1 MVYKL
6 LYTIIDIYCRV
17 KWYIVWIIMRKIT
30 LSIPEDLDKE
40 LRQRTEIDYS
50 GIKGGL
56 SIIVIQS
63 LREWF
68 KNHPME
74 QN

>member
-6 LYTIIDIYCRV
+6 LYTIIDIYYRV
-17 KWYIVWIIMRKIT
+17 KWYIMGIIMRKIT
-30 LSIPEDLDKE
+30 LSIPEDLDKK
-40 LRQRTEIDYS
+40 LRQRTEIDYF

-68 KNHPME
+68 KNHPTE

>member
-1 MVYKL
+1 M
-6 LYTIIDIYCRV
+6 
-17 KWYIVWIIMRKIT
+17 WYRMKKIT
-30 LSIPEDLDKE
+30 LSLPDDLENE
-40 LRQRTEIDYS
+40 LRQRTEVDYA

-56 SIIVIQS
+56 SIIAIQA

-68 KNHPME
+68 KNHPTE

>member
-1 MVYKL
+1 
-6 LYTIIDIYCRV
+6 
-17 KWYIVWIIMRKIT
+17 MRKIT
-30 LSIPEDLDKE
+30 LSLPEDLENE
-40 LRQRTEIDYS
+40 LRLRTKIDYA

-56 SIIVIQS
+56 SILVIQA

-68 KNHPME
+68 KNHPTE

>member
-1 MVYKL
+1 MWLGMK
-6 LYTIIDIYCRV
+6 
-17 KWYIVWIIMRKIT
+17 KIT
-30 LSIPEDLDKE
+30 LSLPDDLENE
-40 LRQRTEIDYS
+40 LRQRTEVDYA

-56 SIIVIQS
+56 SIIAIQA

-74 QN
+74 LN

>member
-1 MVYKL
+1 MK
-6 LYTIIDIYCRV
+6 
-17 KWYIVWIIMRKIT
+17 KIT
-30 LSIPEDLDKE
+30 LSLPDDLENE
-40 LRQRTEIDYS
+40 LRDRTEIEYA

-56 SIIVIQS
+56 SVIAIQA

-74 QN
+74 QG

>member
-6 LYTIIDIYCRV
+6 LYTIIGIYCRV
-17 KWYIVWIIMRKIT
+17 KWYIMLIMMRKIT
-30 LSIPEDLDKE
+30 LSIPDDLDKG

-63 LREWF
+63 IREWF
-68 KNHPME
+68 KNHPTE

>member
-1 MVYKL
+1 M
-6 LYTIIDIYCRV
+6 YTTIDIYGGI
-17 KWYIVWIIMRKIT
+17 KWYIMWMMMRKIT
-30 LSIPEDLDKE
+30 LSIPDDLENE
-40 LRQRTEIDYS
+40 LRQRTEIDYA

-56 SIIVIQS
+56 SIIVIQA

-68 KNHPME
+68 KNHPTE

>member
-1 MVYKL
+1 MCLSMK
-6 LYTIIDIYCRV
+6 
-17 KWYIVWIIMRKIT
+17 KIT
-30 LSIPEDLDKE
+30 LSLPEDLENE
-40 LRQRTEIDYS
+40 LRNRTEFDYA

-56 SIIVIQS
+56 SIIAIQA

-68 KNHPME
+68 KNHPTE

>member
-1 MVYKL
+1 M
-6 LYTIIDIYCRV
+6 T
-17 KWYIVWIIMRKIT
+17 MRKIT
-30 LSIPEDLDKE
+30 LSLPEDLENE
-40 LRQRTEIDYS
+40 LRQRTVIDYA

-56 SIIVIQS
+56 SIIAIQA

-68 KNHPME
+68 RNHPTE

>member
-1 MVYKL
+1 
-6 LYTIIDIYCRV
+6 
-17 KWYIVWIIMRKIT
+17 MRKIT
-30 LSIPEDLDKE
+30 LSIPDDLDME

-68 KNHPME
+68 KNHPTE